1 MSAVREF
8 RLPIGSVRVFRSA
21 LLALGLFSLGPFAT
35 AVGHAQT
42 PTALVDKT
50 ECLPFEANGVITA
63 KVSPEVA
70 GTTVRLYFRWQDHAD
85 FYFVNMNA
93 KGGGRFWAVLPKAE
107 RRNVSVE
114 RYVAIVTAEGKEL
127 ARSEMSKIEV
137 KEDCRILLTE
147 KERGQSENLVIGH
160 TVPAQER
167 RQVLGFLCDG
177 IISRIDWKGIL
188 RTDDVCR
195 TCVIALWQ
203 KRAVYGP
210 VLGVT
215 GIVITDDDPE
225 PSPSRP

>member
-1 MSAVREF
+1 MTSVCG
-8 RLPIGSVRVFRSA
+8 LGPKIGSARRHRGALMSLGLLSLS
-21 LLALGLFSLGPFAT
+21 LLAST
-35 AVGHAQT
+35 AGYAQA

-50 ECLPFEANGVITA
+50 ECLPFEANGVVTA

-70 GTTVRLYFRWQDHAD
+70 GTSVRLYFRWEDHAD
-85 FYFVNMNA
+85 FYFVTMNA

-107 RRNVSVE
+107 RRNESIE

-127 ARSEMSKIEV
+127 ARSEMSKIPV
-137 KEDCRILLTE
+137 RSDCRVLLTE

-160 TVPAQER
+160 TVSAQER

-177 IISRIDWKGIL
+177 IVSRVDWKGVL

-195 TCVIALWQ
+195 TCVVAMWQ

>member
-1 MSAVREF
+1 MSAVHPASR
-8 RLPIGSVRVFRSA
+8 PIGSARGSRGARRLF
-21 LLALGLFSLGPFAT
+21 GLFFLGQLLT
-35 AVGHAQT
+35 AVAFAQA
-42 PTALVDKT
+42 PTAMVDKT

-70 GTTVRLYFRWQDHAD
+70 GTSVRLYFRWQDHAD
-85 FYFVNMNA
+85 FYYVTMNA

-107 RRNVSVE
+107 RRNESVE
-114 RYVAIVTAEGKEL
+114 RYVAVVTAEGKEL

-137 KEDCRILLTE
+137 KGDCRTLLTE

-177 IISRIDWKGIL
+177 IVSRIDWKGVL